1 MKNKKLLTLALSIL
15 TIGSL
20 VGCGGNGSTNQHSE
34 ILPPTQE
41 AAATEDEKL
50 ADTILKRVL
59 LNENKQTVTSSFKV
73 VSEVVYGETSYP
85 ITWTAYGDSAKVE
98 EVKAKDGKTRIKV
111 TLTEPGSGESKM
123 HLTASITV
131 NGATRSK
138 SFEFTVPERE
148 NVTQYDTLAAALAT
162 CDGADAKADAVRF
175 GLKNEVVVVEKASSG
190 VVVADE
196 SAEFYIYDTNIAKNV
211 EVGNKLSITAISA
224 YRYYGLPEGV
234 TPTYDIVDDNTT
246 NTVNT
251 ATTPT
256 TIKDLVNKLNAYAD
270 GFAQPS
276 GEFVTKYKANA
287 KVVKTSTDKILLVDP
302 TDNTKFLLGYD
313 GFDGVMK
320 ELASVAGLTLDV
332 EFSVYGLWRN
342 YTGYD
347 CGKVGDVEFG
357 KPENGT
363 RFYFTG
369 KAPSFNFASLTA
381 EQKVTLIQN
390 ALVSSVEIPSNVTKD
405 TEVTLPSL
413 DATKF
418 PGVTA
423 TWSLADGAD
432 SNIFTLANGKLTI
445 KPTEQERKAT
455 LKLNVEYGA
464 DTPFTKDFE
473 IKASS
478 VNVKKVENV
487 EAGKTYKVGIVNTNK
502 GEDIYFLTGAMAG
515 TYAGSTTSISQ
526 SADFTIEEV
535 TGGFN
540 LASTVSGVKS
550 YVNLYKQEGKSYVGI
565 YFEKTASSVYTWDA
579 ATKSVK
585 TVYDNKDQ
593 FIGTSNTNKYT
604 NVGAVK
610 NATDYFVVS
619 FYTVE

>member
-1 MKNKKLLTLALSIL
+1 
-15 TIGSL
+15 
-20 VGCGGNGSTNQHSE
+20 
-34 ILPPTQE
+34 
-41 AAATEDEKL
+41 
-50 ADTILKRVL
+50 
-59 LNENKQTVTSSFKV
+59 
-73 VSEVVYGETSYP
+73 
-85 ITWTAYGDSAKVE
+85 
-98 EVKAKDGKTRIKV
+98 
-111 TLTEPGSGESKM
+111 
-123 HLTASITV
+123 
-131 NGATRSK
+131 
-138 SFEFTVPERE
+138 
-148 NVTQYDTLAAALAT
+148 
-162 CDGADAKADAVRF
+162 
-175 GLKNEVVVVEKASSG
+175 
-190 VVVADE
+190 
-196 SAEFYIYDTNIAKNV
+196 
-211 EVGNKLSITAISA
+211 
-224 YRYYGLPEGV
+224 
-234 TPTYDIVDDNTT
+234 
-246 NTVNT
+246 
-251 ATTPT
+251 
-256 TIKDLVNKLNAYAD
+256 
-270 GFAQPS
+270 
-276 GEFVTKYKANA
+276 
-287 KVVKTSTDKILLVDP
+287 
-302 TDNTKFLLGYD
+302 
-313 GFDGVMK
+313 MK

-565 YFEKTASSVYTWDA
+565 YFEETASSVYTWDA
-579 ATKSVK
+579 ATKTVK

-604 NVGAVK
+604 TVGAVK

>member
-73 VSEVVYGETSYP
+73 VSAVVYGETSYP

-138 SFEFTVPERE
+138 AFEFTVPERE
-148 NVTQYDTLAAALAT
+148 NVTQYDTIAAALAT
-162 CDGADAKADAVRF
+162 CDGANAKDTAVRF
-175 GLKNEVVVVEKASSG
+175 GLKNQVVVVEKASSG

-347 CGKVGDVEFG
+347 CGKVGDVKFG

>member
-41 AAATEDEKL
+41 AATTEDEKL

-73 VSEVVYGETSYP
+73 VSAVVYGETSYP

-251 ATTPT
+251 KTTTT

-302 TDNTKFLLGYD
+302 TDDTKFLLGYD

-369 KAPSFNFASLTA
+369 KAPSFNFASLTE

-550 YVNLYKQEGKSYVGI
+550 YVNLYKQEGKKYVGI
-565 YFEKTASSVYTWDA
+565 YFEETASSVYTWDA

-593 FIGTSNTNKYT
+593 FIGTSNTNQYT